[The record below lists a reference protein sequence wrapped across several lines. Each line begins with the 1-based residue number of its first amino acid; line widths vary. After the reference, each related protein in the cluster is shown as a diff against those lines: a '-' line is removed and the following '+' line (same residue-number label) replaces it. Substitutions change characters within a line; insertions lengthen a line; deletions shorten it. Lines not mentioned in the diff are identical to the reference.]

1 MIVTV
6 KTETGS
12 TYVLRDDTPDGLT
25 WERVVNPTEQHPNF
39 PLRTQ
44 GGLLDEWPS
53 IMVGCRLDMYGPP
66 LNPAAEGRLV
76 STSPVVSFEVD

>member
-12 TYVLRDDTPDGLT
+12 TYVLRDDTPAGLT
-25 WERVVNPTEQHPNF
+25 WERVVNPVEQHPDF

-44 GGLLDEWPS
+44 GGPLDGWPS
-53 IMVGCRLDMYGPP
+53 ITVGERMALCGPP
-66 LNPAAEGRLV
+66 LNPAATVRLIY
-76 STSPVVSFEVD
+76 TSVVLSFEVD